1 MGTARVLSLAIVQD
15 ALAIANLQTTLKQ
28 GAGMMEQIDS
38 TAIEVEA
45 VMPDEHN
52 ARAAISAELSPVATA
67 VMMPFDAK
75 EVSGAMSAYQEV
87 VRATL
92 DATDWQGKPGTR
104 GAFVKKSGWR
114 KIAKAFG
121 LSVTRVD
128 DGVERDDDGNPLRAW
143 AIYRAA
149 HSNGQTQDGDGYC
162 SVDESRFAQVKGR
175 QKLENDLRATATT
188 RAKNRAI
195 SDLVGMGEVS
205 AEEAAVAAFAPEPYT
220 GSLDEAFDTLSV
232 FVTSSTSAKLRDWII
247 KDNDGIV
254 PASTGRALVAIG
266 RALDKVEA
274 PEQRPQPTDDLPF

>member
-1 MGTARVLSLAIVQD
+1 MTEEI
-15 ALAIANLQTTLKQ
+15 T
-28 GAGMMEQIDS
+28 S
-38 TAIEVEA
+38 TAIEVDIA
-45 VMPDEHN
+45 MPDEN
-52 ARAAISAELSPVATA
+52 AGGAAMSAELSPIATA
-67 VMMPFDAK
+67 VMMPFDAA
-75 EVSGAMSAYQEV
+75 EVSEAMSAYQEV
-87 VRATL
+87 MHATL
-92 DATDWQGKPGTR
+92 DASDWQGSPGSR

-128 DGVERDDDGNPLRAW
+128 DGVERDAEGNPLRAW

-162 SVDESRFAQVKGR
+162 SIDESRFSRSGGR

-205 AEEAAVAAFAPEPYT
+205 AEEVAAASFAPEPFT
-220 GSLDEAFDTLSV
+220 GSLDETFDTLTV
-232 FVTSSTSAKLRDWII
+232 FLTAATSAKLRDWII
-247 KDNDGIV
+247 KDNDGIM

-266 RALDKVEA
+266 RALSNVEA
-274 PEQRPQPTDDLPF
+274 PENRPQPTNDLPF

>member
-1 MGTARVLSLAIVQD
+1 MTEEI
-15 ALAIANLQTTLKQ
+15 T
-28 GAGMMEQIDS
+28 S
-38 TAIEVEA
+38 TAIEVD
-45 VMPDEHN
+45 MPDEN
-52 ARAAISAELSPVATA
+52 GARAAISAELSPVATA
-67 VMMPFDAK
+67 VMMPFDAT
-75 EVSGAMSAYQEV
+75 EVSEAMRAYQEV

-92 DATDWQGKPGTR
+92 DASDWQGKPGTS

-128 DGVERDDDGNPLRAW
+128 DGVERDAEGNPLRAW

-188 RAKNRAI
+188 RSKNRAI

-205 AEEAAVAAFAPEPYT
+205 AEEAAVAAFAPEPFT
-220 GSLDEAFDTLSV
+220 GSLDEPFAALGELISTE
-232 FVTSSTSAKLRDWII
+232 TSDRLREWIT
-247 KDNDGIV
+247 KDNHGII

-266 RALDKVEA
+266 RALATAEA
-274 PEQRPQPTDDLPF
+274 PAIPSTDDLPF